1 MECSQARIPGTESDM
16 IGKKKLNQNSTYTT
30 QPSNDKWTGFW
41 ISCYLSNRTEREYLE
56 LFLHY
61 HPLHHLI
68 FQWLGN
74 ESIHQALEG
83 RLLLIHLLCKYS
95 ARRIQAPCISLR
107 IAGSPTATPVK
118 GKMITV
124 FGHQHPSS
132 RIQVYQQQLDAS
144 WKCKSKVVETHGSQ
158 QLSRS
163 LLQREM
169 DVNKTW

>member
-1 MECSQARIPGTESDM
+1 MTNELASESAV
-16 IGKKKLNQNSTYTT
+16 IYQ
-30 QPSNDKWTGFW
+30 
-41 ISCYLSNRTEREYLE
+41 IRTEREYLE

-61 HPLHHLI
+61 QPLHHLI

-107 IAGSPTATPVK
+107 IAGSPSATPVK

-124 FGHQHPSS
+124 FGHQHQS
-132 RIQVYQQQLDAS
+132 R
-144 WKCKSKVVETHGSQ
+144 
-158 QLSRS
+158 
-163 LLQREM
+163 
-169 DVNKTW
+169 